1 MGTGL
6 MPHTVDALIRENRNL
21 VRAMVRSLECRL
33 TGGDWWIPLEQALD
47 IPANTVN
54 PRPPIAMA
62 QIRPLDSEEIRNL
75 IADIMTLASTDIP
88 RRRSTSFSE

>member
-1 MGTGL
+1 
-6 MPHTVDALIRENRNL
+6 MPHTVDALIRENRKL
-21 VRAMVRSLECRL
+21 VRAMVQALECRL

-62 QIRPLDSEEIRNL
+62 DMRPLDSEEIHRL
-75 IADIMTLASTDIP
+75 IQDIMKLASTDIP
-88 RRRSTSFSE
+88 RRRSSSFSD